1 MPKTSHYPHF
11 PVTMAST
18 NSISRLVAKAY
29 ATALA
34 AGDLIATASA
44 AATDLLLNDVSV
56 ILPLPDR
63 PLNHVC

>member
-1 MPKTSHYPHF
+1 
-11 PVTMAST
+11 MAST